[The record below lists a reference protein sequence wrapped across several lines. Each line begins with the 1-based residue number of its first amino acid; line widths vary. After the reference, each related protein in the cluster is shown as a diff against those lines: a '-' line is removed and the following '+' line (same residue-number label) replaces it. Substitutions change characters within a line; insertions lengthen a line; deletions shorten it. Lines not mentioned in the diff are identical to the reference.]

1 MTTKH
6 DDDSQTCD
14 PLLPLIVRAV
24 YWIDESLQNILI
36 SKGLHSFPRTK
47 SMILANILLGVGR
60 PSVIA
65 KNIGL
70 TRQAVHQTVNELIDE
85 GILILE
91 KDPTDGRAK
100 SLNCA
105 MMLRS
110 QNSVKAVLTHIRP
123 WKRP

>member
-91 KDPTDGRAK
+91 KDPTDGRA
-100 SLNCA
+100 N
-105 MMLRS
+105 
-110 QNSVKAVLTHIRP
+110 H
-123 WKRP
+123 